1 MVSHKILFFF
11 CSGYGGYGY
20 RQRPGWGWGGKYI
33 ELLVLKINQFSRKK
47 PSILGGYGG
56 YARNSG
62 FGGFSG
68 GSSTSFGG
76 GGGSSG
82 TRTASGF
89 GGTRRR

>member
-1 MVSHKILFFF
+1 MEVMDIAKDQDGVGEVSEPLDLKILN
-11 CSGYGGYGY
+11 
-20 RQRPGWGWGGKYI
+20 K
-33 ELLVLKINQFSRKK
+33 FSRKK
-47 PSILGGYGG
+47 PSFLGGYGG